1 MAEIDTHLYEQLAR
15 LTKALASPKRIELL
29 DTLSQGPRTVE
40 RLAQQTGQ
48 STANASQHLQ
58 VLRAA
63 ALVEAARNGLYT
75 TYRLASEQV
84 AAILIE
90 LRRLG
95 ETRLAE
101 LRLARERLLDATGGI
116 EHIDRRTLLRRL
128 KSGEAVLID
137 VRPREEFVAGHLP
150 NARSIPLP
158 ELRKRLEELPR
169 NQEIVAYCRGP
180 YCLLASRALELLRA
194 HGRRAGRL
202 EDGFP
207 EWRLAGLPIAVGEE
221 ER

>member
-29 DTLSQGPRTVE
+29 DILSQGPRTVE
-40 RLAQQTGQ
+40 RLAQRTGLT
-48 STANASQHLQ
+48 TANASQHLQ
-58 VLRAA
+58 VLRSA
-63 ALVEAARNGLYT
+63 ALVEAAKSGLFT

-84 AAILIE
+84 AAFLIE

-101 LRLARERLLDATGGI
+101 LRLARGRLLDASGSI

-137 VRPREEFVAGHLP
+137 VRPHEEFVAGHLP
-150 NARSIPLP
+150 NARSMPLS

-180 YCLLASRALELLRA
+180 YCMLAVEAVRLLARQ
-194 HGRRAGRL
+194 GRRARRL
-202 EDGFP
+202 EDGVS
-207 EWRLAGLPIAVGEE
+207 EWKVAGLRVVQGEE
-221 ER
+221 AR

>member
-63 ALVEAARNGLYT
+63 ALVEAAKNGLYT

-84 AAILIE
+84 AAFLIE

-101 LRLARERLLDATGGI
+101 LRLAREQLLDATGSI

-150 NARSIPLP
+150 NARSIPLS
-158 ELRKRLEELPR
+158 ELRTRLKELPR

-180 YCLLASRALELLRA
+180 YCMLAVEAVRLLARN
-194 HGRRAGRL
+194 GRRARRL
-202 EDGFP
+202 EDGVS
-207 EWRLAGLPIAVGEE
+207 EWRAAGLRVVRGEE
-221 ER
+221 AR